1 MSSTDSL
8 PLVLGVSGASGMIYA
23 VRALR
28 HLLLADL
35 AVDLVASRAAA
46 EVWRSESQ
54 IPFPSAPEL
63 QEKFWREQAGVPD
76 RGHLVCHR
84 SSNVGARIASG

>member
-1 MSSTDSL
+1 
-8 PLVLGVSGASGMIYA
+8 MIYA

-63 QEKFWREQAGVPD
+63 QEKFWRLSLI
-76 RGHLVCHR
+76 H
-84 SSNVGARIASG
+84 I